1 MFTNITVTELIPLM
15 ENKQMTLID
24 AGLPLSLKISP
35 FRLVSIFLFLR
46 MKNVQ
51 KSVPFTPKLVKQ
63 RQEIAAWKLSRRNCL
78 ILLRNSRQSMVKKR
92 SFVGGAGC
100 GVDYSNAFRFNE
112 YSCP

>member
-1 MFTNITVTELIPLM
+1 MFTNITVTELIPLI

-24 AGLPLSLKISP
+24 VRSP
-35 FRLVSIFLFLR
+35 VEFENFSIPTSI
-46 MKNVQ
+46 NI
-51 KSVPFTPKLVKQ
+51 PFFTNEERAEIGTIYTKLVKQ

-100 GVDYSNAFRFNE
+100 GFGLQQRF
-112 YSCP
+112 

>member
-24 AGLPLSLKISP
+24 VRSP
-35 FRLVSIFLFLR
+35 VEFENFSIPTSINIPFLR

-100 GVDYSNAFRFNE
+100 GVGLQQRF
-112 YSCP
+112 